1 MLCCA
6 AMNPYD
12 SAPHP
17 KPVDHEAEPL
27 TAVERAVWN
36 DPAQLGRIEAVLDDP
51 SLAVPLEDLD

>member
-1 MLCCA
+1 
-6 AMNPYD
+6 MNPYD